1 MIEDRNFKD
10 KLKYFTNKL
19 EILLMFMDMM
29 QKNLVGGY
37 GKPYNIHQGRP
48 KIIEKQETDYNNK

>member
-29 QKNLVGGY
+29 
-37 GKPYNIHQGRP
+37 
-48 KIIEKQETDYNNK
+48 